1 MPTTKFIDSKLILFS
16 LLFSFASVIYIDV
29 LALDS
34 RGVYVSLALFC
45 AVALLAIFRTE
56 LAILSVIILQIAIP
70 AYPRNILDVYSELLV
85 TKSVAFNTICSIS
98 VAKLSLIQ
106 HLTFFVALVV
116 MYRLVFSV
124 GEITV
129 SSRMKQYW
137 LALLVCPLGATIFF
151 NYFHHDV
158 NPFREIITSTRLIL
172 YLTIGI
178 IYFNYLYHWCG
189 LERTIHL
196 VGRTFIALTI
206 IMGARVPF
214 LVFMDLKTGQPSLDV
229 AVVPHIPI
237 VAFIACFFL
246 MERDR
251 ENRKAYL
258 LFMALSF
265 FALLSPSRGHIALM
279 LISIGVFILVTGFR
293 PRYGKYLALMA
304 LMLTIPVV
312 FIYFFNERLFSFI
325 LWKLTFFRGEIS
337 DSGLVRIYEF
347 YNIVAEGLAN
357 PLYLLFG
364 KGVTGYFTF
373 DTHPLPLRIVLDLKS
388 YSLEE
393 VTTGK
398 IYHPHFFVNYLL
410 LKYGLVGLTVYV
422 AMVYEFFRMGRRT
435 LGRIRS
441 HGEAPPSLLF
451 FATANTVLSV
461 SMLFEMFFR
470 NYYAL
475 IFVVNYL
482 ILYFYLRRSEQ
493 ESLACTCPVTHN
505 AH

>member
-1 MPTTKFIDSKLILFS
+1 MPTAKLLDSKLILYS

-34 RGVYVSLALFC
+34 RGVYVSFALFS

-56 LAILSVIILQIAIP
+56 LAILSVIILQITIP
-70 AYPRNILDVYSELLV
+70 AYPRNILDVYSEFQV
-85 TKSVAFNTICSIS
+85 VKSVSFNTISSIS
-98 VAKLSLIQ
+98 IAKLGLIQ
-106 HLTFFVALVV
+106 HLTFFVAMVV
-116 MYRLVFSV
+116 VYRLVFSR
-124 GEITV
+124 GTITV
-129 SSRMKQYW
+129 STRMKWYW
-137 LALLVCPLGATIFF
+137 LALLLCPLGATIVF
-151 NYFHHDV
+151 NYVHHDL

-189 LERTIHL
+189 LDRTMYL

-214 LVFMDLKTGQPSLDV
+214 LVLMDISASMPSLDV

-237 VAFIACFFL
+237 VAFIACFYL

-251 ENRKAYL
+251 ENRKRYL

-265 FALLSPSRGHIALM
+265 FALLSPSRGHLAL
-279 LISIGVFILVTGFR
+279 LLLSIGVFILVTGFR
-293 PRYGKYLALMA
+293 PRYVKYLGLMS
-304 LMLTIPVV
+304 LMFIIPVV
-312 FIYFFNERLFSFI
+312 FIYFFNERLFDFL

-357 PLYLLFG
+357 PLYLLLG

-373 DTHPLPLRIVLDLKS
+373 DSYPLPPRIVLDLKS

-393 VTTGK
+393 VLTGK

-410 LKYGLVGLTVYV
+410 LKYGLVGLMVYV
-422 AMVYEFFRMGRRT
+422 AMVYEFFGMGRRA
-435 LGRIRS
+435 LARAGRF
-441 HGEAPPSLLF
+441 GETSPSFYF
-451 FATANTVLSV
+451 FVISNTILSI

-470 NYYAL
+470 NYYTL
-475 IFVVNYL
+475 IFVINYL
-482 ILYFYLRRSEQ
+482 IMYFFLKRTEQ
-493 ESLACTCPVTHN
+493 NHAVTV
-505 AH
+505 